1 MKAAISFSILVFCSF
16 GGWVGQEMDHGN
28 WLGGWS
34 ILLSTVGAF
43 VGIWIG
49 YKGGRY
55 FGA

>member
-1 MKAAISFSILVFCSF
+1 MKAAISFSILVFSSI
-16 GGWVGQEMDHGN
+16 GGWIGQEMDHGN

-34 ILLSTVGAF
+34 ILFSTVGAF
-43 VGIWIG
+43 IGLWIG